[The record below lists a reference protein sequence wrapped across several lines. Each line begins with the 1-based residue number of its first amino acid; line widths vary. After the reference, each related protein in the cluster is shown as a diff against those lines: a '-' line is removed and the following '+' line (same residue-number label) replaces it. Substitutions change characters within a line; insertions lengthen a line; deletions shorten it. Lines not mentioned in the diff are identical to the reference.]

1 VACLALANYKHFNVS
16 LGNILIINEDKIMHH
31 TTNLMLPRSQT
42 RGRQQGFSIIELM
55 IVLAVAGM
63 LIVGALVAGT
73 TVMNGV
79 KANRYVNEIST
90 IATQT
95 RAWKGVKTDYSGLGN
110 GTSTDCDSDTDTDT
124 VEGIC
129 MLVAMGRLPNATNSE
144 GGIYSVAAGVPPKT
158 FIITSNGMTKEICLD
173 VAEQIQGQ
181 TLGTPASGTGDNTVE
196 ATSGAT
202 CDETELSATFK

>member
-1 VACLALANYKHFNVS
+1 
-16 LGNILIINEDKIMHH
+16 MHH
-31 TTNLMLPRSQT
+31 TTNPMLPKLPRSHA

-95 RAWKGVKTDYSGLGN
+95 RAWKGVKTDYTGITITAL
-110 GTSTDCDSDTDTDT
+110 TD
-124 VEGIC
+124 
-129 MLVAMGRLPNATNSE
+129 MGRLPNATNTE
-144 GGIYSVAAGVPPKT
+144 GGTYAVAVGVPSST
-158 FIITSNGMTKEICLD
+158 FIITSNGMTEEICLD
-173 VAEQIQGQ
+173 VKEQIKGQ
-181 TLGTPASGTGDNTVE
+181 AIGNAETGTAEGKDLVE
-196 ATSGAT
+196 ASAEPVCLKTKLT
-202 CDETELSATFK
+202 ATFK

>member
-1 VACLALANYKHFNVS
+1 
-16 LGNILIINEDKIMHH
+16 MHH
-31 TTNLMLPRSQT
+31 TTNPMLPKLPRSQT

-95 RAWKGVKTDYSGLGN
+95 RAWKGVKTDYTGITIKAL
-110 GTSTDCDSDTDTDT
+110 TD
-124 VEGIC
+124 
-129 MLVAMGRLPNATNSE
+129 MGRLPNAINTE
-144 GGIYSVAAGVPPKT
+144 GGAYTVLPSDPPKT
-158 FIITSNGMTKEICLD
+158 FIITSNGMTLKICLD
-173 VAEQIQGQ
+173 VAEQIKGQ
-181 TLGTPASGTGDNTVE
+181 TVGTEKTDDDE

-202 CDETELSATFK
+202 CGTEEPTTLTAIFK

>member
-1 VACLALANYKHFNVS
+1 
-16 LGNILIINEDKIMHH
+16 MHH
-31 TTNLMLPRSQT
+31 TTNPMLPKLPKSHA

-95 RAWKGVKTDYSGLGN
+95 RAWKGVKTDYTGITIKAL
-110 GTSTDCDSDTDTDT
+110 TD
-124 VEGIC
+124 
-129 MLVAMGRLPNATNSE
+129 MGRLPNAINTE
-144 GGIYSVAAGVPPKT
+144 GGAYAVAEGEGVPPKT

-181 TLGTPASGTGDNTVE
+181 TLGTPGSGTAAAGNLVK

-202 CDETELSATFK
+202 CDETELSAIFK

>member
-1 VACLALANYKHFNVS
+1 
-16 LGNILIINEDKIMHH
+16 MHH
-31 TTNLMLPRSQT
+31 TTNPKLPKLPRSQT
-42 RGRQQGFSIIELM
+42 RGRQQGFSVIELM

-95 RAWKGVKTDYSGLGN
+95 RAWKGVKTDYSGLGD
-110 GTSTDCDSDTDTDT
+110 GTTTGDS
-124 VEGIC
+124 VGIG
-129 MLVAMGRLPNATNSE
+129 MLVAMGRLPNAINTE
-144 GGIYSVAAGVPPKT
+144 GGAYTVLPSDPPKT
-158 FIITSNGMTKEICLD
+158 FIITSNGMTLKICLD
-173 VAEQIQGQ
+173 VAEQIKGQ
-181 TLGTPASGTGDNTVE
+181 TVGTEKTDDDE

-202 CDETELSATFK
+202 CGTEEPTTLTAIFK